1 MEEMRTDNRER
12 MLSVRRVYFYEEAA
26 ERLLAQ
32 QDVAATAM
40 ILSWMW
46 EEMEKIDD

>member
-12 MLSVRRVYFYEEAA
+12 MLSVMRVYFYE
-26 ERLLAQ
+26 
-32 QDVAATAM
+32 VAATAM